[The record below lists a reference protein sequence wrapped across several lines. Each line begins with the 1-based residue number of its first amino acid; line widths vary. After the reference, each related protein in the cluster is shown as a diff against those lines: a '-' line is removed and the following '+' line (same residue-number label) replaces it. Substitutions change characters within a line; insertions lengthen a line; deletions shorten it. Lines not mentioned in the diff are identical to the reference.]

1 MIAFVFQMTLTLKI
15 NLMSCQYARFGED
28 KQKEYLHFKIISLNL
43 DQNNDHNL
51 GYKYETNPYHQ

>member
-1 MIAFVFQMTLTLKI
+1 
-15 NLMSCQYARFGED
+15 MSCQYAKFGED

-51 GYKYETNPYHQ
+51 GHKYETNPYHQ